1 MFYAIII
8 IHQIRVER
16 EFWDKS
22 LDFRDNL
29 RILIKLSQKM
39 HYLSHFLLLGGICDI
54 I

>member
-22 LDFRDNL
+22 FDFWDNL
-29 RILIKLSQKM
+29 IIFHQIIPENARFIPEFDFNDIL
-39 HYLSHFLLLGGICDI
+39 
-54 I
+54 